1 MPSFWCVCFCALGV
15 RCFDA
20 QVGLTVHFDSIFV
33 DQYHITIF
41 SENILK
47 IVSSNLPTQYSKL
60 AMTMSYFLS
69 GIFKLHHS
77 CYYIYKSDITFLI
90 TFQVNFP
97 VSSTIFNSLHC
108 LNYVLLVILSYCC
121 RWKDSFLNFV
131 FLLYLYIHLLM
142 SFERSTPK
150 TKLHCTALKV
160 SLNFVF
166 ICKNCQLKSNI
177 FKIPNNSWSSLIFN
191 KG

>member
-60 AMTMSYFLS
+60 AMTMCYFLS

-97 VSSTIFNSLHC
+97 VSSTIFNSVHC
-108 LNYVLLVILSYCC
+108 LNYVVLIILFHCC
-121 RWKDSFLNFV
+121 SWKDAFSLFCTSIIFIDELWTDPERAWNKIALYGSKGFLKSIC
-131 FLLYLYIHLLM
+131 LHLQ
-142 SFERSTPK
+142 
-150 TKLHCTALKV
+150 KL
-160 SLNFVF
+160 
-166 ICKNCQLKSNI
+166 LKSNI
-177 FKIPNNSWSSLIFN
+177 LKIPRYQFSMLVNY
-191 KG
+191 